1 MILNPL
7 SKFNSTETSGAG
19 SSASRG
25 AQFYGRRGGYKLRPR
40 RQKLV
45 DELLPTIRLLAE
57 PGQIELSKIFG
68 SEIKENWLEVGF
80 GAGEHLAEQARLNPH
95 VGFIG
100 CEPFLNGVAA
110 LLAQIEKYKLG
121 NIRIFDDDAR
131 LILPLLPEASIH
143 RCFVLFSDP
152 WPKAR
157 HHRRRFIKP
166 NNLNAL
172 GRILKDNAELRFAS
186 DHMGHVSWALEHTI
200 RHPNFIWP
208 VSSADDWRLA
218 PDDWVQTRYERKALA
233 KGEACAYLS
242 FYRRLRGKNEV
253 IAHPYINGLKP

>member
-7 SKFNSTETSGAG
+7 LKFKSSERLGSGSRESAG
-19 SSASRG
+19 P
-25 AQFYGRRGGYKLRPR
+25 QFYGRRSGYKLRPR
-40 RQKLV
+40 RQKLI
-45 DELLPTIRLLAE
+45 DEILPTIRLSAE
-57 PGQIELSKIFG
+57 FGQIDLSKNFG
-68 SEIKENWLEVGF
+68 SEIKESWLEVGF
-80 GAGEHLAEQARLNPH
+80 GAGEHLAEVARLNPR

-110 LLAQIEKYKLG
+110 LLAQIDKYKLS
-121 NIRIFDDDAR
+121 NIRIFDDDAQ

-166 NNLNAL
+166 NNLDAL
-172 GRILKDNAELRFAS
+172 GRILRDNAELRFAS
-186 DHMGHVSWALEHTI
+186 DHMGYVSWALEHTI
-200 RHPNFIWP
+200 RHPNFMWP
-208 VSSADDWRLA
+208 VSSANDWRIS
-218 PDDWVQTRYERKALA
+218 PDDWIQTRYERKALA

-242 FYRRLRGKNEV
+242 FYRRPRGKNEQ
-253 IAHPYINGLKP
+253 IAHP

>member
-7 SKFNSTETSGAG
+7 LKSNSTETPDADSPASGG
-19 SSASRG
+19 P
-25 AQFYGRRGGYKLRPR
+25 QFYGRRGGHKLRPR

-45 DELLPTIRLLAE
+45 DELLPTILLSADNGE
-57 PGQIELSKIFG
+57 IDLSAIFG
-68 SEIKENWLEVGF
+68 PEIREIWLEVGF

-110 LLAQIEKYKLG
+110 LLAHIDTHDLT
-121 NIRIFDDDAR
+121 NVRIYDDDAR
-131 LILPLLPEASIH
+131 LILPLLPDASID
-143 RCFVLFSDP
+143 RGFVLFSDP

-157 HHRRRFIKP
+157 HHRRRFIEP

-186 DHMGHVSWALEHTI
+186 DHMGHVSWALEHAT
-200 RHPNFIWP
+200 RHPNFAWP
-208 VSSADDWRLA
+208 AASAKDWRIA

-233 KGEACAYLS
+233 KGNACAYLR
-242 FYRRLRGKNEV
+242 FYRRLRGEKEA
-253 IAHPYINGLKP
+253 IAHP